1 MSLCI
6 SCAFERIVMSLPEL
20 IVVLIVTFLVAK
32 PGDFPKILSRFKEI
46 RAFIANTK
54 KEIMSHLDFTS
65 ELEQSLKS
73 DISSNLNEEVDQVNF
88 YLEKIANLGVE
99 YESEYS
105 LSSVKEHY
113 RKIVKDKVKQE
124 VKDRS

>member
-1 MSLCI
+1 
-6 SCAFERIVMSLPEL
+6 MSLPEL